1 MAFGTGH
8 HGTTKGCLLALDK
21 LISKGK
27 KIDNVIDIGCGTAVL
42 AMAVGKVSSSEIIAS
57 DERATIS
64 FDAQSSVSASEG
76 VSLRVKKHE
85 NFVHLIHPKGYD
97 YFEIIRSKLHWG
109 QKV

>member
-42 AMAVGKVSSSEIIAS
+42 DMAVGKVSSSVFSSSGRHTGSVGDWWSDLCSSDVFDPKMVLRAS
-57 DERATIS
+57 WGS
-64 FDAQSSVSASEG
+64 LGPLLG
-76 VSLRVKKHE
+76 VLGGLLAA
-85 NFVHLIHPKGYD
+85 F
-97 YFEIIRSKLHWG
+97 
-109 QKV
+109 